1 MADSVTVIEAMQTM
15 QMPFPRD
22 EVLRISPIYAALR
35 ERAPIIPVTTPT
47 GDPAWV
53 VVAYEEAKQVF
64 ADRRFGY
71 YTHHD
76 PKNASRMSDAAM
88 HSHPMGGVDF
98 EDLMVRLRKLLAPG
112 FTPRRLMLL
121 KDWVQELTDGC
132 LDDMQAA
139 HDRDPD
145 QPVDFHELL
154 GFRLPVLVIAALLGF
169 PIEDGDYVIGL
180 SHRMGATQNGA
191 DAMAAAGELQ
201 QYMRGLI
208 EKKRDHLGPDVIS
221 DFIRAQDE
229 DPDFFKVRSIDSFAA
244 GLVFPGHETTV
255 VRMDFGVLYLLSDT
269 SRRDWLMADP
279 EGRIDQVVE
288 EVLRIT
294 SAHNFG
300 LMRYANE
307 DIEIGGVTIR
317 RGDLVIISESAANR
331 DPRVFERP
339 EEFDPTRKN
348 TGHLSF
354 GHGAH
359 NCLGMSLA
367 RMELKTV
374 FLSLFRRFP
383 NARLAIDPAE
393 LRVDNSRVGGG
404 VDKVLLTW

>member
-1 MADSVTVIEAMQTM
+1 
-15 QMPFPRD
+15 
-22 EVLRISPIYAALR
+22 
-35 ERAPIIPVTTPT
+35 VTTPT

-53 VVAYEEAKQVF
+53 VVAYDEAKQVF

-76 PKNASRMSDAAM
+76 PKNASRMSEAAL
-88 HSHPMGGVDF
+88 HAHPMGGMDF

-112 FTPRRLMLL
+112 FTPRRLNLL
-121 KDWVQELTDGC
+121 KDWVQDLTDGC
-132 LDDMQAA
+132 LDEMQAE
-139 HDRDPD
+139 HDRNPG
-145 QPVDFHELL
+145 QPVNFHALL
-154 GFRLPVLVIAALLGF
+154 GFRLPVLVIAALMGF
-169 PIEDGDYVIGL
+169 PVEEADYITGL
-180 SHRMGATQNGA
+180 SHRMGGTQNGA
-191 DAMAAAGELQ
+191 DAMAAAAELQ
-201 QYMRGLI
+201 AYMKKLV
-208 EKKRDHLGPDVIS
+208 EKKRDNLGPDVIS
-221 DFIRAQDE
+221 DFIRAEME
-229 DPDFFKVRSIDSFAA
+229 DPSFFDVRSLESFAA

-255 VRMDFGVLYLLSDT
+255 VRMDFGVLYLLSDP
-269 SRRDWLMADP
+269 SRRDWLMEDP

-307 DIEIGGVTIR
+307 DIHDIGGVTIR

-331 DPRVFERP
+331 DPAMFERP

-383 NARLAIDPAE
+383 NVRLAIDPAE
-393 LRVDNSRVGGG
+393 LRIDNSRVGGG
-404 VDKVLLTW
+404 VDDVPLIW

>member
-1 MADSVTVIEAMQTM
+1 MISTQQDAV

-22 EVLRISPIYAALR
+22 DVLKISPLYAKLR

-53 VVAYEEAKQVF
+53 VVAYNEAKQVF

-76 PKNASRMSDAAM
+76 PKNASRMSEAAL
-88 HSHPMGGVDF
+88 HAHPMGGMDF

-112 FTPRRLMLL
+112 FTPRRLNLL
-121 KDWVQELTDGC
+121 KDWVQDLTDGC
-132 LDDMQAA
+132 LDEMQAE
-139 HDRDPD
+139 HDRNPG
-145 QPVDFHELL
+145 QPVNFHALL
-154 GFRLPVLVIAALLGF
+154 GFRLPVLVIAALMGF
-169 PIEDGDYVIGL
+169 PVEEADYITGL
-180 SHRMGATQNGA
+180 SHRMGGTQNGA
-191 DAMAAAGELQ
+191 DAMAAAAELQ
-201 QYMRGLI
+201 AYMKKLV
-208 EKKRDHLGPDVIS
+208 EKKRDNLGPDVIS
-221 DFIRAQDE
+221 DFIRAEME
-229 DPDFFKVRSIDSFAA
+229 DPSFFDVRSLESFAA

-255 VRMDFGVLYLLSDT
+255 VRMDFGVLYLLSDP
-269 SRRDWLMADP
+269 SRRDWLMEDP

-307 DIEIGGVTIR
+307 DIHDIGGVTIR

-331 DPRVFERP
+331 DPTMFERP

-383 NARLAIDPAE
+383 NVCLAIDPAE
-393 LRVDNSRVGGG
+393 LRIDNSRVGGG
-404 VDKVLLTW
+404 VDDVPLIW

>member
-1 MADSVTVIEAMQTM
+1 MISAQQGAV

-22 EVLRISPIYAALR
+22 GVLKISPLYAKLR
-35 ERAPIIPVTTPT
+35 EQAPIIPVTTPT

-53 VVAYEEAKQVF
+53 VVAFDEAKQVF

-76 PKNASRMSDAAM
+76 PKNASRMSEAAL
-88 HSHPMGGVDF
+88 HAHPLGGMDF
-98 EDLMVRLRKLLAPG
+98 EDQMVRLRKLMAPG
-112 FTPRRLMLL
+112 FTPRRLSLL
-121 KDWVQELTDGC
+121 KDWVQDLTDGC
-132 LDDMQAA
+132 LDEMQAL
-139 HDRDPD
+139 HDQNPGE
-145 QPVDFHELL
+145 PVDFHERL

-169 PIEDGDYVIGL
+169 PVEDADYVTAL
-180 SHRMGATQNGA
+180 SHRMGGTQNGA
-191 DAMAAAGELQ
+191 DAMAAARELQ
-201 QYMRGLI
+201 EYMRGLI
-208 EKKRDHLGPDVIS
+208 AKKRENLGPDVLS
-221 DFIRAQDE
+221 DFIRAQDN
-229 DPDFFKVRSIDSFAA
+229 DPSFFASRSLESFAA

-255 VRMDFGVLYLLSDT
+255 VRMDFGVLYLLSQPE
-269 SRRDWLMADP
+269 RRDWLMEDP

-307 DIEIGGVTIR
+307 DIDDIGGVTIR

-331 DPRVFERP
+331 DPRMFERP

-348 TGHLSF
+348 SGHLSF

-367 RMELKTV
+367 RMELKAV

-383 NARLAIDPAE
+383 NVQLAADPAE
-393 LRVDNSRVGGG
+393 MEVNNSRVGGG
-404 VDKVLLTW
+404 VDHVPLIW

>member
-1 MADSVTVIEAMQTM
+1 MADSVTVLETM

-22 EVLRISPIYAALR
+22 DVLRISPVYATLR

-53 VVAYEEAKQVF
+53 VVAYDEAKEVF
-64 ADRRFGY
+64 SDRRFGY

-76 PKNASRMSDAAM
+76 PKNASRMSEAAM
-88 HSHPMGGVDF
+88 HSHPMGGMDF
-98 EDLMVRLRKLLAPG
+98 EDQMVRMRKLLAPG
-112 FTPRRLMLL
+112 FTPRRLALL
-121 KDWVQELTDGC
+121 QDWIQNLTDSC

-139 HDRDPD
+139 HDRDPSK
-145 QPVDFHELL
+145 PVDFHELL
-154 GFRLPVLVIAALLGF
+154 GFRLPVLVITALLGF
-169 PIEDGDYVIGL
+169 PIKDGDYIIPL
-180 SHRMGATQNGA
+180 SHRMGATDNGS
-191 DAMAAAGELQ
+191 DAMVAAAELTE
-201 QYMRGLI
+201 YMCKLV
-208 EKKRDHLGPDVIS
+208 EKKRDNLGQDLIS
-221 DFIRAQDE
+221 DFIRAQTE
-229 DPDFFKVRSIDSFAA
+229 DPDFFASRSLESFAA

-255 VRMDFGVLYLLSDT
+255 VRMDFGVLYLLSDLA
-269 SRRDWLMADP
+269 RRDWLMEDP
-279 EGRIDQVVE
+279 EGRIDQVVD

-300 LMRYANE
+300 LMRYATE

-354 GHGAH
+354 GHGSH
-359 NCLGMSLA
+359 KCLGMSLA

-383 NARLAIDPAE
+383 EVRLTIDLAE
-393 LRVDNSRVGGG
+393 LRIDNSRLGGG
-404 VDKVLLTW
+404 VDHVPLIW

>member
-1 MADSVTVIEAMQTM
+1 MISTQQEAV

-22 EVLRISPIYAALR
+22 DVLKISPMYAELR
-35 ERAPIIPVTTPT
+35 KRAPIIPVTTPT

-76 PKNASRMSDAAM
+76 PKNASRMSEAAL
-88 HSHPMGGVDF
+88 HAHPMGGMDF

-112 FTPRRLMLL
+112 FTPRRLNLL
-121 KDWVQELTDGC
+121 KDWVQDLTDGC
-132 LDDMQAA
+132 LDEMQAE
-139 HDRDPD
+139 HDRNPGK
-145 QPVDFHELL
+145 PVNFHDLL
-154 GFRLPVLVIAALLGF
+154 GFRLPVLVIAALMGF
-169 PIEDGDYVIGL
+169 PVEEADYITGL
-180 SHRMGATQNGA
+180 SHRMGGTQNGA
-191 DAMAAAGELQ
+191 DAMAAAAELQ
-201 QYMRGLI
+201 AYMKKLV
-208 EKKRDHLGPDVIS
+208 EKKRDNLGPDVIS
-221 DFIRAQDE
+221 DFIRAEME
-229 DPDFFKVRSIDSFAA
+229 DPSFFDVRSLESFAA

-255 VRMDFGVLYLLSDT
+255 VRMDFGVLYLLSDP
-269 SRRDWLMADP
+269 SHRDWLMEDP

-307 DIEIGGVTIR
+307 DIHDIGGVTIR

-331 DPRVFERP
+331 DPTMFERP

-367 RMELKTV
+367 RMELKSV

-383 NARLAIDPAE
+383 NVRLAIDPSE
-393 LRVDNSRVGGG
+393 LRINNSRVGGG
-404 VDKVLLTW
+404 VDEVPLIW

>member
-1 MADSVTVIEAMQTM
+1 MISTQQDAV

-22 EVLRISPIYAALR
+22 DVLKISPLYAKLR
-35 ERAPIIPVTTPT
+35 EQAPIIPVTTPT

-53 VVAYEEAKQVF
+53 VVAYDEAKQVF

-76 PKNASRMSDAAM
+76 PKNASRMSEAAL
-88 HSHPMGGVDF
+88 HAHPMGGMDF

-112 FTPRRLMLL
+112 FTPRRLNLL
-121 KDWVQELTDGC
+121 KDWVQDLTDGC
-132 LDDMQAA
+132 LDEMQAE
-139 HDRDPD
+139 HDRNPG
-145 QPVDFHELL
+145 QPVNFHALL
-154 GFRLPVLVIAALLGF
+154 GFRLPVLVIAALMGF
-169 PIEDGDYVIGL
+169 PVEEADYITGL
-180 SHRMGATQNGA
+180 SHRMGGTQNGA
-191 DAMAAAGELQ
+191 DAMAAAAELQ
-201 QYMRGLI
+201 AYMKKLV
-208 EKKRDHLGPDVIS
+208 EKKRDNLGPDVIS
-221 DFIRAQDE
+221 DFIRAEME
-229 DPDFFKVRSIDSFAA
+229 DPSFFDVRSLESFAA

-255 VRMDFGVLYLLSDT
+255 VRMDFGVLYLLSDP
-269 SRRDWLMADP
+269 SRRDWLMEDP

-307 DIEIGGVTIR
+307 DIHDIGGVTIR

-331 DPRVFERP
+331 DPNMFERP

-367 RMELKTV
+367 RMELKAV

-383 NARLAIDPAE
+383 NVRLAIDPAE
-393 LRVDNSRVGGG
+393 LRIDNSRVGGG
-404 VDKVLLTW
+404 VDDVPLIW